1 MRSYIPIITFFILI
15 TTICGKGEIHYQH
28 KTKPA
33 KDASW
38 AIKQIAALPEV
49 KAFMRHAKKKN
60 PCLQFNGI
68 PDSASG
74 YFWIKEGISNFDMFR
89 TSTDYYIDPKTDQIY
104 IADPMNEGPH
114 APNLVK
120 LKVARLWGGTK
131 YWAKPHIF
139 KGDKLIVV
147 NKI

>member
-49 KAFMRHAKKKN
+49 KAFMRHAKKKTLA
-60 PCLQFNGI
+60 CSLMG
-68 PDSASG
+68 
-74 YFWIKEGISNFDMFR
+74 FR
-89 TSTDYYIDPKTDQIY
+89 IRHQD
-104 IADPMNEGPH
+104 
-114 APNLVK
+114 
-120 LKVARLWGGTK
+120 
-131 YWAKPHIF
+131 IF
-139 KGDKLIVV
+139 G
-147 NKI
+147 